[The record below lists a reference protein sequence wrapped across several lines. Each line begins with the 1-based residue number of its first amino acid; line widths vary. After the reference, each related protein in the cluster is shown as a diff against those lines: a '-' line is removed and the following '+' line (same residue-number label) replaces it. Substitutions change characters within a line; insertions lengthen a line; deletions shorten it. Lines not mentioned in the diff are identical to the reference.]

1 MATDQRVKAAQAY
14 VDALSTGDKA
24 KAQAAAP
31 HLAKEIVVKVG
42 PRTFEGYDE
51 ALKRIT
57 GVWPLTPVYRKIAWP
72 APQAAGDRVKVN
84 AQMAPVGAGP
94 SVVNLT
100 FSFNDQ
106 DQITKVEQENVIGTL
121 LVEADKLPQF
131 VRDRVNNALA
141 NDTPLSVSYVDD
153 QGRPHLSLRGSTR
166 AYSDTQLSI
175 WARGRET
182 GLVAAV
188 KKNPSMSLLYRDNP
202 SRSTLIFMGKA
213 RIEDDE
219 RVRKEVFEATP
230 EVEQNHESWTT
241 GAAVI
246 IDLEQ
251 VDGATPE
258 GRVKFRRA

>member
-1 MATDQRVKAAQAY
+1 MPIEKRIAAAQAY
-14 VDALSTGDKA
+14 VDALRTGDRA
-24 KAQAAAP
+24 AAQAAAP
-31 HLAKEIVVKVG
+31 HLGKDIVVQVG
-42 PRTFEGYDE
+42 QRTFEGYDE

-57 GVWPLTPVYRKIAWP
+57 GVWPLTPVYRKGTWP
-72 APQAAGDRVKVN
+72 APQAEDGQVKVN

-106 DQITKVEQENVIGTL
+106 DEITRVEQENVIGTPL
-121 LVEADKLPQF
+121 IESDKLPSF
-131 VRDRVNNALA
+131 VKQRINSALA
-141 NDTPLSVSYVDD
+141 NETPLSVSYVDE

-166 AYSDTQLSI
+166 AHSDTQLSI
-175 WARGRET
+175 WARGRES

-188 KKNPSMSLLYRDNP
+188 QKNPSMSLLYRDNP
-202 SRSTLIFMGKA
+202 TRSTLIFMGKA
-213 RIEDDE
+213 RIDDDE

-246 IDLEQ
+246 IDLES